1 MCGRRFFRMVE
12 HGAVLN
18 HVCFVQIWQVSVRSD
33 PSLHHHFCKIDRLA
47 FHMHVL
53 FNEAMGEHNGGILGT
68 DNTVDD
74 KATLSGVFILLV

>member
-1 MCGRRFFRMVE
+1 
-12 HGAVLN
+12 
-18 HVCFVQIWQVSVRSD
+18 
-33 PSLHHHFCKIDRLA
+33 
-47 FHMHVL
+47 MHVL